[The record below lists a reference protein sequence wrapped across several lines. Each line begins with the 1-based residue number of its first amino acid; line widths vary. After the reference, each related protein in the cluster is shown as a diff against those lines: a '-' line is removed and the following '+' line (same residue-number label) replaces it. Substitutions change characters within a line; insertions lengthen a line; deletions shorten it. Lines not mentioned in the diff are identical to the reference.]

1 MSFPIAVGEAES
13 RRKEGTVEAQQPI
26 ERLLDVAEVAEI
38 LRCSRAQVY
47 AMVAEGSLSKV
58 PLPYRATRFTRTS
71 VERLIRG
78 EVA

>member
-1 MSFPIAVGEAES
+1 MVD
-13 RRKEGTVEAQQPI
+13 TQQPMDP
-26 ERLLDVAEVAEI
+26 LLDVAQVAEI

-58 PLPYRATRFTRTS
+58 PLPYRATRFTRKS

>member
-1 MSFPIAVGEAES
+1 LNKPSQVAV
-13 RRKEGTVEAQQPI
+13 RTPTMQQLLTV
-26 ERLLDVAEVAEI
+26 DEVAEI

-47 AMVAEGSLSKV
+47 AMVAEGSLDKV
-58 PLPYRATRFTRTS
+58 PLPYRATRFTRDS

>member
-1 MSFPIAVGEAES
+1 VERRAGNRSTRRNGGGEAI
-13 RRKEGTVEAQQPI
+13 EA
-26 ERLLDVAEVAEI
+26 LLDVAQVAEI

-58 PLPYRATRFTRTS
+58 PLPYRATRFTRES
-71 VERLIRG
+71 LERLIRG

>member
-1 MSFPIAVGEAES
+1 
-13 RRKEGTVEAQQPI
+13 VEAKHPI
-26 ERLLDVAEVAEI
+26 EPLLDVAQVAEI

-58 PLPYRATRFTRTS
+58 PLPYRATRFTRES

>member
-1 MSFPIAVGEAES
+1 
-13 RRKEGTVEAQQPI
+13 VEAKQQI
-26 ERLLDVAEVAEI
+26 EALLDVAQVAEI

-58 PLPYRATRFTRTS
+58 PLPYRATRFTRES
-71 VERLIRG
+71 LERLIRG

>member
-1 MSFPIAVGEAES
+1 MWS
-13 RRKEGTVEAQQPI
+13 RERIGTVETMQTI
-26 ERLLDVAEVAEI
+26 EPLLDVAQVAEI

-58 PLPYRATRFTRTS
+58 PLPYRATRFTRES